1 MGILKN
7 YLCHLFIKFSS
18 AFLWGISS
26 ITERFMSTN
35 ILHHVFIRDEAILNS
50 VSSVCE
56 SSLDLLL
63 TLKCQIFS
71 CVIRN
76 SLNAIREKYRV
87 ILSYFFSLYYELYIL
102 SPSPCSYS
110 SNERC
115 HPFLNGSIMI
125 AGDRLKQNLHSSIIF
140 FSPVIQISLEQVIHP
155 L

>member
-7 YLCHLFIKFSS
+7 YLCHLFVKFSS
-18 AFLWGISS
+18 AFLGGTSY

-35 ILHHVFIRDEAILNS
+35 ILLHVFIRDGTILNS

-76 SLNAIREKYRV
+76 SLNGIREKYRV

-102 SPSPCSYS
+102 SSIPCSYS
-110 SNERC
+110 SNEQC
-115 HPFLNGSIMI
+115 HPFLNDSIMI
-125 AGDRLKQNLHSSIIF
+125 TGDRL
-140 FSPVIQISLEQVIHP
+140 
-155 L
+155 